1 MLKPN
6 EIQELNIGML
16 GLGAPID
23 RDNQGYNK
31 PDFIKME
38 MYGLLRPELDA
49 HECYEVLKV
58 LYKYRKTQLSECAAE
73 IEESLAEY
81 AELAK
86 NCDWSRR
93 DRNDFDKRFLYFYG
107 IKNGIV
113 VVGFHEYVDG
123 VNIRQFDGRW
133 TKLDTGKT
141 VMAIPVGRIAEFL
154 EYVSNAGMYGY
165 KATDDMLKAI
175 AEYQPETPVQK
186 PEIKKVLTPTGKKNS
201 YGFDLYELNFNDYNF
216 NQRLWEL
223 KGTAVKYVDY
233 RTSKETVVIS
243 TTPKL
248 LPNLLA
254 FLAENGVDVSAV
266 ESAETTETT
275 ATAEIVDKN
284 ASGNT
289 LIDVTKL
296 DLPFKLHDFQIAD
309 ARELVKR
316 KRGMLGHEMG
326 CGKTLMA
333 IMIGLSINGR
343 KLVIC
348 PETLRLN
355 WKREIL
361 QARNGADVRIVYSKD
376 KETKFDAEWTII
388 GYKTAVKFSGIVK
401 ESGFT
406 CMFVD
411 EVHKCKAVNN
421 YGKPDSKQATVVMEL
436 AKITEYVYLLTG
448 TPMPTRNKD
457 LYNELVML
465 GEIDDSKKF
474 SFLNYAKQFCD
485 GHRTAYGFDAN
496 GSSNSGELHRVLR
509 KYMIRRLKK
518 DVLPNLKK
526 QRIPILIDGKLSKE
540 YRDIEKRLSNMNE
553 DDTYMGLAMTGR
565 RILSQIK
572 VKSAIEFAEDI
583 LETGESVVLVAEF
596 NETLDE
602 LIAHFGN
609 RACCIRG
616 GMNDA
621 DKQSAI
627 DAFQSGEKTVCCINL
642 IAAGVGITLT
652 KASNMV
658 IIDYDWT
665 PANMTQVEDRIC
677 RTGQTKPCN
686 IYYICHEAAV
696 LDQIFIEMITE
707 KSENIDRVVDDSE
720 NTVDLITMRKNADY
734 FTRLKNRFSA

>member
-6 EIQELNIGML
+6 EIQELNIRML

-23 RDNQGYNK
+23 RDGQGYNK

-38 MYGLLRPELDA
+38 MYGLLIPELDA

-58 LYKYRKTQLSECAAE
+58 LYKYRKTQLTDCASE

-86 NCDWSRR
+86 HCDWSRR

-107 IKNGIV
+107 IKNGSV
-113 VVGFHEYVDG
+113 VVGFQEYVDG
-123 VNIRQFDGRW
+123 INIRQFNGRW

-141 VMAIPVGRIAEFL
+141 VMAIPVDRIAEFL
-154 EYVSNAGMYGY
+154 EYVSDAGMYGY

-216 NQRLWEL
+216 NQKLWGL

-233 RTSKETVVIS
+233 RTSKEMVIIS

-266 ESAETTETT
+266 ESAETTET
-275 ATAEIVDKN
+275 AASVEIVDKN
-284 ASGNT
+284 ASGNN

-309 ARELVKR
+309 AQELVKR

-326 CGKTLMA
+326 CGKSVIAA
-333 IMIGLSINGR
+333 IIGLSINAK

-355 WKREIL
+355 WVREI
-361 QARNGADVRIVYSKD
+361 RNADHDADIRIIYSKD
-376 KETKFDAEWTII
+376 ADIRFGEWTIM
-388 GYKTAVKFSGIVK
+388 GYKTAVKHLDALMNSDIA
-401 ESGFT
+401 

-411 EVHKCKAVNN
+411 EAHKIKAVNN
-421 YGKPDSKQATVVMEL
+421 FGKPDSKQAAAVMML
-436 AKITEYVYLLTG
+436 AKKMEYVYLLTG

-457 LYNELVML
+457 LYNELVVL

-474 SFLNYAKQFCD
+474 SFHNYGKKFCD
-485 GHRTAYGFDAN
+485 AHQNGYGWDYTGCTNAD
-496 GSSNSGELHRVLR
+496 ELHRILS

-540 YRDIEKRLSNMNE
+540 YRDIEKRLSNMCE

-565 RILSQIK
+565 RYLSKIK
-572 VKSAIEFAEDI
+572 VQSAIEFAEDI
-583 LETGESVVLVAEF
+583 LENGESVVLVAEF
-596 NETLDE
+596 NETLD
-602 LIAHFGN
+602 AMMTHFGD

-658 IIDYDWT
+658 IVDYDWT

-686 IYYICHEAAV
+686 IFYICHEDAV

-707 KSENIDRVVDDSE
+707 KSANIDRVVDDSE
-720 NTVDLITMRKNADY
+720 NTVDLIEMRKNSDY
-734 FTRLKNRFSA
+734 FTRLKHRFSA

>member
-6 EIQELNIGML
+6 EIQNLNVEML

-31 PDFIKME
+31 PDFVKME
-38 MYGLLRPELDA
+38 MYGLLIPELDA
-49 HECYEVLKV
+49 HECYEVLAV
-58 LYKYRKTQLSECAAE
+58 LYKYRNTQLTDCAAE
-73 IEESLAEY
+73 IEESLKEY

-86 NCDWSRR
+86 HCEWSRR
-93 DRNDFDKRFLYFYG
+93 DSRDYDKRYLYFYG
-107 IKNGIV
+107 IKNGSV
-113 VVGFHEYVDG
+113 VVGFQEYVDG

-133 TKLDTGKT
+133 TKNESGKT
-141 VMAIPVGRIAEFL
+141 VMAIPVNRIAEFL
-154 EYVSNAGMYGY
+154 EYVSDAGMYGY

-175 AEYQPETPVQK
+175 AEYQPETPAQK
-186 PEIKKVLTPTGKKNS
+186 PEIKKTLTPTGKKNS
-201 YGFDLYELNFNDYNF
+201 YGFDLYELNFNDHNF

-233 RTSKETVVIS
+233 RTSKEMVIIS

-266 ESAETTETT
+266 ESAESSET
-275 ATAEIVDKN
+275 AAPAKVVDKN

-309 ARELVKR
+309 AQMMVSKKR
-316 KRGMLGHEMG
+316 YMNGSDMG
-326 CGKTLMA
+326 VGKT
-333 IMIGLSINGR
+333 IMSIIVGMSIPTK

-355 WKREIL
+355 WKHEIL
-361 QARNGADVRIVYSKD
+361 MANHSADVRIIYSKD
-376 KETKFDAEWTII
+376 TEIRFGEWTIM
-388 GYKTAVKFSGIVK
+388 GYKTAVKFINEIMQSDIA
-401 ESGFT
+401 

-411 EVHKCKAVNN
+411 EAHKIKAVNN
-421 YGKPDSKQATVVMEL
+421 FGKPDSKQAAAVMML
-436 AKITEYVYLLTG
+436 AKKMEYVYLLTG

-457 LYNELVML
+457 LYNELVVL

-474 SFLNYAKQFCD
+474 SFHNFGKHFCD
-485 GHRTAYGFDAN
+485 AHQNGYGWDYTGCTNAD
-496 GSSNSGELHRVLR
+496 ELHRILS

-518 DVLPNLKK
+518 DVLPNLTK

-540 YRDIEKRLSNMNE
+540 YRDIEKRLHNMDE
-553 DDTYMGLAMTGR
+553 GDTYMGLAMSGR

-596 NETLDE
+596 NETLDAMM
-602 LIAHFGN
+602 AHFGN

-658 IIDYDWT
+658 IVDYDWT

-686 IYYICHEAAV
+686 IFYICHEDAV

-707 KSENIDRVVDDSE
+707 KSANIDRVVDDSE
-720 NTVDLITMRKNADY
+720 NTVDLIEMRKNSDY
-734 FTRLKNRFSA
+734 FTRLKHRFSA

>member
-6 EIQELNIGML
+6 EIQDLNISML

-23 RDNQGYNK
+23 CDDQGYNK
-31 PDFIKME
+31 PDFTKME
-38 MYGLLRPELDA
+38 MYGLLIPELDA

-58 LYKYRKTQLSECAAE
+58 LYKYRKTQLTDCAAE

-86 NCDWSRR
+86 HCDWSRR
-93 DRNDFDKRFLYFYG
+93 DSRDYDKRYLYFYG
-107 IKNGIV
+107 IKNGSV
-113 VVGFHEYVDG
+113 VVGFQEYVDG
-123 VNIRQFDGRW
+123 VNIRQFNGRW
-133 TKLDTGKT
+133 TKNESGKT
-141 VMAIPVGRIAEFL
+141 VMAIPVNRIAEFL
-154 EYVSNAGMYGY
+154 EYVSDAGMYGY

-175 AEYQPETPVQK
+175 EYQPETPAQK
-186 PEIKKVLTPTGKKNS
+186 PEIKKTLTPTGKKNS
-201 YGFDLYELNFNDYNF
+201 YGFDMYELNFNDYNF

-223 KGTAVKYVDY
+223 KNTAVKYVDAK
-233 RTSKETVVIS
+233 SFKDKVIIS
-243 TTPKL
+243 TTSKL
-248 LPNLLA
+248 LPNLLV
-254 FLAENGVDVSAV
+254 FLAENGVDVSEVTA
-266 ESAETTETT
+266 SAETTET
-275 ATAEIVDKN
+275 AAPAEVVDKN

-296 DLPFKLHDFQIAD
+296 DLPFKLHDFQIED
-309 ARELVKR
+309 AQELVKR
-316 KRGMLGHEMG
+316 KRAMLGHEMG
-326 CGKTLMA
+326 CGKSVISA
-333 IMIGLSINGR
+333 IIGLSINAK

-355 WKREIL
+355 WVREI
-361 QARNGADVRIVYSKD
+361 RNADHDADIRIIYSKD
-376 KETKFDAEWTII
+376 KDVRFGTWTIM
-388 GYKTAVKFSGIVK
+388 GYKTAVKFINEIMQSDIA
-401 ESGFT
+401 

-411 EVHKCKAVNN
+411 EAHKIKAVNN
-421 YGKPDSKQATVVMEL
+421 FGKPDSKQAAAVMML
-436 AKITEYVYLLTG
+436 AKKMEYVYLLTG

-457 LYNELVML
+457 LYNELVVL

-474 SFLNYAKQFCD
+474 SFHNYGKKFCD
-485 GHRTAYGFDAN
+485 AHQNGYGWDYTGCTNAD
-496 GSSNSGELHRVLR
+496 ELHRILS

-518 DVLPNLKK
+518 DVLPNLTK

-540 YRDIEKRLSNMNE
+540 YRDIEKRLSNMGG

-565 RILSQIK
+565 RYLSQIK

-583 LETGESVVLVAEF
+583 LETGDSVVLVAEF
-596 NETLDE
+596 NETLDAMM
-602 LIAHFGN
+602 AHFGN

-621 DKQSAI
+621 DKQAAI

-658 IIDYDWT
+658 IVDYDWT

-677 RTGQTKPCN
+677 RTGQTKSCN
-686 IYYICHEAAV
+686 IYYICHESAV

-707 KSENIDRVVDDSE
+707 KSENIDRVVDDSA

-734 FTRLKNRFSA
+734 FTRLKSRFSA